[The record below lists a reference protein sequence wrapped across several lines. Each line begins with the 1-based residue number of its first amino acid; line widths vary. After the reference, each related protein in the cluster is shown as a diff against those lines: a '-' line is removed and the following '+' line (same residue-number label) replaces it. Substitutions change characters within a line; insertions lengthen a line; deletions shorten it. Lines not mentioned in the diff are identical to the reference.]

1 MGNCWVYCL
10 NFQLFIKMGVIRIT
24 LLYMWRIWGVRFHQI
39 LIKTIAQL
47 KSILA
52 QNIEIAFLKNNFQG
66 PEEMLLV
73 YEIFDVLSLERN
85 FYTFQDLIE
94 IGF

>member
-1 MGNCWVYCL
+1 
-10 NFQLFIKMGVIRIT
+10 MGVIRIT
-24 LLYMWRIWGVRFHQI
+24 LLYMWRIWGDRFHQI

-52 QNIEIAFLKNNFQG
+52 QNIEIAFLKNSFHG
-66 PEEMLLV
+66 PQEMLLV

-85 FYTFQDLIE
+85 FYTFQGLIE